1 MTMTDD
7 ERRQRLLD
15 LGLNPD
21 GDSLAHAAAPL
32 PDRPKAQPKGQPKDQ
47 AKAEGV
53 RYAPDGI
60 DPHTMAVTEIVFTDE
75 MLDPKRFP
83 PGELRTA
90 LSDPSLSGSN
100 YKMASDHLFA
110 QYNSP
115 PRRDHDRNALLH
127 RRITEFLGQVK
138 RSRKTGGFVRERI
151 KATAEQRELT
161 QVMAAGGL
169 DAGQLAGLAE
179 LAKELAAKGLTLDDL
194 AALIPKEEKA

>member
-53 RYAPDGI
+53 RFAPEGM
-60 DPHTMAVTEIVFTDE
+60 DPHTMAVTEIVFTDN
-75 MLDPKRFP
+75 MLDKFP
-83 PGELRTA
+83 DLTGTNGKA
-90 LSDPSLSGSN
+90 
-100 YKMASDHLFA
+100 ASDYLFA

-127 RRITEFLGQVK
+127 RRITEFLGQVR

-151 KATAEQRELT
+151 KATAEQRDVAQVVVASGGTADDLT
-161 QVMAAGGL
+161 PVARLIKAL
-169 DAGQLAGLAE
+169 T
-179 LAKELAAKGLTLDDL
+179 AKGLSVADVT
-194 AALIPKEEKA
+194 AALIQSMEETA